1 MAEPFAGALPSP
13 LDLTRFAQVEA
24 ASSTLP
30 AAFQKEK
37 PPKGWFFFLEQGTG
51 AEPALTAWEEYELF
65 FDYFPKLSYNLGKTL
80 IYQAFQPFPY
90 FFFDAKSNPFWS
102 YHAEL

>member
-1 MAEPFAGALPSP
+1 M
-13 LDLTRFAQVEA
+13 QA
-24 ASSTLP
+24 ASV
-30 AAFQKEK
+30 
-37 PPKGWFFFLEQGTG
+37 LEQGTG
-51 AEPALTAWEEYELF
+51 IEPAFSAWEEYELF
-65 FDYFPKLSYNLGKTL
+65 FDYFPKLPENLGKTL